1 MFCVSLWCVV
11 AQATVP
17 ISVWFWWDGRYKGE
31 SVVQPG
37 ESVSSDDDAATA
49 AARYRYNTT
58 QRTAP
63 HDRQCHEA
71 AWQAHRVQATQQ
83 PASRGSLRHA
93 AAGVAGLPC
102 QAADGSAC
110 ICFCACAFVR
120 VCARVCL
127 QTKFN
132 TN

>member
-1 MFCVSLWCVV
+1 MSL
-11 AQATVP
+11 TVTNCLASVD

-58 QRTAP
+58 QRSAP

-71 AWQAHRVQATQQ
+71 AWQAHRVEATQQ
-83 PASRGSLRHA
+83 PVPRSSWCC
-93 AAGVAGLPC
+93 GLTV
-102 QAADGSAC
+102 SSS
-110 ICFCACAFVR
+110 
-120 VCARVCL
+120 
-127 QTKFN
+127 
-132 TN
+132 